1 MINLI
6 EIRRQLHQIPEI
18 GLEEYETQK
27 YLLAIIQELTQNK
40 SFIQVRT
47 WQTGIL
53 VYLAGSQGQKTIGW
67 RTDIDG
73 LPIEELTDLPY
84 ASKNGR
90 MHACGHDIHMTVA
103 LGLLEKMRESQPRDN
118 LLFLFQPAEENEAG
132 GKLMYDAGA
141 FENWLPDEFYGLH
154 VRPDLKVGDI
164 ATNQHTLFAGTCEV
178 ELSFIGTGGHA
189 AFPHTAN
196 DALVAAAYFITQV
209 QTIVSRNV
217 DPLASAVVTFGKM
230 EAGTTNNII
239 AERAFLHGTIRSLTQ
254 EVNELTQKR
263 LRELANGIAQSFNM
277 EIELKLKQGGY
288 LPVENHPELAKELM
302 DFFKKETKANLI
314 DIAPAM
320 TGEDFGYLLSKIPGV
335 MFWLGIDSDA
345 PLHSQK
351 MNPDEHVLNFAV
363 DTISQFLQFKV
374 NRLSEDEKTIN

>member
-18 GLEEYETQK
+18 GLEEHKTQK
-27 YLLAIIQELTQNK
+27 YLLMIIHQIIQNK
-40 SFIQVRT
+40 SFIQVET
-47 WQTGIL
+47 WQTGLL
-53 VYLAGSQGQKTIGW
+53 VYLKGSQGQKTIGW

-73 LPIEELTDLPY
+73 LPVEELTNLPF

-103 LGLLEKMRESQPRDN
+103 LGLLEKLSESQPKNN

-132 GKLMYDAGA
+132 GKLMYDGGA
-141 FENWLPDEFYGLH
+141 FKNWLPDEFYGLH

-164 ATNQHTLFAGTCEV
+164 ATNEQTLFAGTCEV
-178 ELSFIGTGGHA
+178 ELTFVGTGGHA

-196 DALVAAAYFITQV
+196 DALVAAAYFVTQV

-217 DPLASAVVTFGKM
+217 DPLDSAVVTFGKM

-263 LRELANGIAQSFNM
+263 LTELAKGVAQSFDM
-277 EIELKLKQGGY
+277 TIDLKLKQGGY
-288 LPVENHPELAKELM
+288 LPVENNPKLAKELM
-302 DFFKKETKANLI
+302 DFFRNETKANLI

-335 MFWLGIDSDA
+335 MFWLGINSEA

-351 MNPDEHVLNFAV
+351 MQADEEVLDFAV
-363 DTISQFLQFKV
+363 EAIGQFLDFKA
-374 NRLSEDEKTIN
+374 NRN

>member
-18 GLEEYETQK
+18 GLEEHKTQK
-27 YLLAIIQELTQNK
+27 YLLTIIHQIIQNK
-40 SFIQVRT
+40 SFIQVET
-47 WQTGIL
+47 WQTGLL
-53 VYLAGSQGQKTIGW
+53 VYLKGSQGQKTIGW

-73 LPIEELTDLPY
+73 LPVEELTNLPF

-103 LGLLEKMRESQPRDN
+103 LGLLEKLSESQPKNN

-132 GKLMYDAGA
+132 GKLMYDGGA
-141 FENWLPDEFYGLH
+141 FKNWLPDEFYGLH

-164 ATNQHTLFAGTCEV
+164 ATNEQTLFAGTCEV
-178 ELSFIGTGGHA
+178 ELTFVGTGGHA

-196 DALVAAAYFITQV
+196 DALVAAAYFVTQV

-217 DPLASAVVTFGKM
+217 DPLDSAVVTFGKM

-263 LRELANGIAQSFNM
+263 LTELAKGVAQSFDM
-277 EIELKLKQGGY
+277 TIDLKLKQGGY
-288 LPVENHPELAKELM
+288 LPVENNPKLAKELM
-302 DFFKKETKANLI
+302 DFFRNETKANLI

-335 MFWLGIDSDA
+335 MFWLGINSEA

-351 MNPDEHVLNFAV
+351 MQADEGVLDFAV
-363 DTISQFLQFKV
+363 EAIGQFLDIKA
-374 NRLSEDEKTIN
+374 NRN

>member
-18 GLEEYETQK
+18 GLEEHKTQK
-27 YLLAIIQELTQNK
+27 YLLTIIHQIIQNK
-40 SFIQVRT
+40 SFIQVET
-47 WQTGIL
+47 WQTGLL
-53 VYLAGSQGQKTIGW
+53 VYLKGSQGQKTIGW

-73 LPIEELTDLPY
+73 LPVEELTNLPF

-103 LGLLEKMRESQPRDN
+103 LGLLEKLSESQPKNN

-132 GKLMYDAGA
+132 GKLMYDGGA
-141 FENWLPDEFYGLH
+141 FKNWLPDEFYGLH
-154 VRPDLKVGDI
+154 VRPDLKVGEI
-164 ATNQHTLFAGTCEV
+164 ATNEQTLFAGTCEV
-178 ELSFIGTGGHA
+178 ELTFVGTGGHA

-196 DALVAAAYFITQV
+196 DALVAAAYFVTQV

-217 DPLASAVVTFGKM
+217 DPLDSAVVTFGKM

-263 LRELANGIAQSFNM
+263 LTELAKGVAQSFDM
-277 EIELKLKQGGY
+277 TIDLKLKQGGY
-288 LPVENHPELAKELM
+288 LPVENNPKLAKELM
-302 DFFKKETKANLI
+302 DFFRNETKANLI

-335 MFWLGIDSDA
+335 MFWLGIDSEA
-345 PLHSQK
+345 SLHSQK
-351 MNPDEHVLNFAV
+351 MNPNEKVLDFAV
-363 DTISQFLQFKV
+363 EAIDQFLQFKV
-374 NRLSEDEKTIN
+374 NRN

>member
-18 GLEEYETQK
+18 GLEEHKTQK
-27 YLLAIIQELTQNK
+27 YLLTIIHQIIQNK
-40 SFIQVRT
+40 SFIQVET

-53 VYLAGSQGQKTIGW
+53 VYLKGSQGQKTIGW

-73 LPIEELTDLPY
+73 LPVEELTNLPF

-103 LGLLEKMRESQPRDN
+103 LGLLEKLSESQPKNN

-132 GKLMYDAGA
+132 GKLMYDGGA
-141 FENWLPDEFYGLH
+141 FKNWLPDEFYGLH

-164 ATNQHTLFAGTCEV
+164 ATNEQTLFAGTCEV
-178 ELSFIGTGGHA
+178 ELTFVGTGGHA

-196 DALVAAAYFITQV
+196 DALVAAAYFVTQV

-217 DPLASAVVTFGKM
+217 DPLDSAVVTFGKM

-263 LRELANGIAQSFNM
+263 LTELAKGVAQSFDLT
-277 EIELKLKQGGY
+277 IDLKLKQGGY
-288 LPVENHPELAKELM
+288 LPVENNPKLAKELM
-302 DFFKKETKANLI
+302 DFFRNETKANLI

-335 MFWLGIDSDA
+335 MFWLGINSEA

-351 MNPDEHVLNFAV
+351 MQADEGVLDFAV
-363 DTISQFLQFKV
+363 EAIGQFLDFKA
-374 NRLSEDEKTIN
+374 NRN

>member
-18 GLEEYETQK
+18 GLEEHKTQK
-27 YLLAIIQELTQNK
+27 YLLTIIHQIIQNK
-40 SFIQVRT
+40 SFIQVET

-53 VYLAGSQGQKTIGW
+53 VYLKGSQGQKTIGW

-73 LPIEELTDLPY
+73 LPVEELTNLPF

-103 LGLLEKMRESQPRDN
+103 LGLLEKLSESQPKNN

-132 GKLMYDAGA
+132 GKLMYDGGA
-141 FENWLPDEFYGLH
+141 FKNWLPDEFYGLH

-164 ATNQHTLFAGTCEV
+164 ATNEQTLFAGTCEV
-178 ELSFIGTGGHA
+178 ELTFVGTGGHA

-196 DALVAAAYFITQV
+196 DALVAAAYFVTQV

-217 DPLASAVVTFGKM
+217 DPLDSAVVTFGKM

-263 LRELANGIAQSFNM
+263 LTELAKGVAQSFDM
-277 EIELKLKQGGY
+277 TIDLKFKQGGY
-288 LPVENHPELAKELM
+288 LPVENNPKLAKEPM
-302 DFFKKETKANLI
+302 DFFRNETKANLI

-335 MFWLGIDSDA
+335 MFWLGINSEA

-351 MNPDEHVLNFAV
+351 MQADEEVLDFAV
-363 DTISQFLQFKV
+363 EAIGQFLDFKA
-374 NRLSEDEKTIN
+374 NRN

>member
-18 GLEEYETQK
+18 GLEEHKHKTQK
-27 YLLAIIQELTQNK
+27 YLLTIIHQIIQNK
-40 SFIQVRT
+40 SFIQVET

-53 VYLAGSQGQKTIGW
+53 VYLKGSQGQKTIGW

-73 LPIEELTDLPY
+73 LPVEELTNLPF

-103 LGLLEKMRESQPRDN
+103 LGLLEKLSESQPKNN

-132 GKLMYDAGA
+132 GKLMYDGGA
-141 FENWLPDEFYGLH
+141 FKNWLPDEFYGLH

-164 ATNQHTLFAGTCEV
+164 ATNEQTLFAGTCEV
-178 ELSFIGTGGHA
+178 ELTFVGTGGHA

-196 DALVAAAYFITQV
+196 DALVAAAYFVTQV

-217 DPLASAVVTFGKM
+217 DPLDSAVVTFGKM

-254 EVNELTQKR
+254 EFNELTQKR
-263 LRELANGIAQSFNM
+263 LTELAKGVAQSFDM
-277 EIELKLKQGGY
+277 TIDLKLKQGGY
-288 LPVENHPELAKELM
+288 LPVENNPKLAKELM
-302 DFFKKETKANLI
+302 DFFRNETKANLI

-335 MFWLGIDSDA
+335 MFWLGINSEA

-351 MNPDEHVLNFAV
+351 MQADEEVLDFAV
-363 DTISQFLQFKV
+363 EAIGQFLDFKA
-374 NRLSEDEKTIN
+374 NRN

>member
-18 GLEEYETQK
+18 GLEEHKTQK
-27 YLLAIIQELTQNK
+27 YLLTIIHQIIQNK
-40 SFIQVRT
+40 SFIQVET

-53 VYLAGSQGQKTIGW
+53 VYLKGSQGQKTIGW

-73 LPIEELTDLPY
+73 LPVEELTNLPF

-103 LGLLEKMRESQPRDN
+103 LGLLEKLSESQPKNN

-132 GKLMYDAGA
+132 GKLMYDGGA
-141 FENWLPDEFYGLH
+141 FKNWLPDEFYGLH

-164 ATNQHTLFAGTCEV
+164 ATNEQTLFAGTCEV
-178 ELSFIGTGGHA
+178 ELTFVGTGGHA

-196 DALVAAAYFITQV
+196 DALVAAAYFVTQV

-217 DPLASAVVTFGKM
+217 DPLDSAVVTFGKM

-263 LRELANGIAQSFNM
+263 LTELAKGVAQSFDM
-277 EIELKLKQGGY
+277 TIDLKLKQGGY
-288 LPVENHPELAKELM
+288 LPVENNPKLAKELM
-302 DFFKKETKANLI
+302 DFFRNETKANLI

-335 MFWLGIDSDA
+335 MFWLGINSEA

-351 MNPDEHVLNFAV
+351 MQADEEVLDFAV
-363 DTISQFLQFKV
+363 EAIGQFLHFKA
-374 NRLSEDEKTIN
+374 NRN

>member
-18 GLEEYETQK
+18 GLEEHKTQK
-27 YLLAIIQELTQNK
+27 YLLTIIHQIIQNK
-40 SFIQVRT
+40 SFIQVET
-47 WQTGIL
+47 WQTGLL
-53 VYLAGSQGQKTIGW
+53 VYLKGSQGQKTIGW

-73 LPIEELTDLPY
+73 LPVEELTNLPF

-103 LGLLEKMRESQPRDN
+103 LGLLEKLSESQPKNN

-132 GKLMYDAGA
+132 GKLMYDGGA
-141 FENWLPDEFYGLH
+141 FKNWLPDEFYGLH

-164 ATNQHTLFAGTCEV
+164 ATNEQTLFAGTCEV
-178 ELSFIGTGGHA
+178 ELTFVGTGGHA

-196 DALVAAAYFITQV
+196 DALVAAAYFVTQV
-209 QTIVSRNV
+209 QTIVSCNV
-217 DPLASAVVTFGKM
+217 DPLDSAVVTFGKM

-263 LRELANGIAQSFNM
+263 LTELAKGVAQSFDM
-277 EIELKLKQGGY
+277 TIDLKLKQGGY
-288 LPVENHPELAKELM
+288 LPVENNPKLAKELM
-302 DFFKKETKANLI
+302 DFFRNETKANLI

-335 MFWLGIDSDA
+335 MFWLGINSEA

-351 MNPDEHVLNFAV
+351 MQADEGVLDFAV
-363 DTISQFLQFKV
+363 EAIGQFLDIKA
-374 NRLSEDEKTIN
+374 NRN

>member
-18 GLEEYETQK
+18 GLEEHKTQK
-27 YLLAIIQELTQNK
+27 YLLTIIHQIIQNK
-40 SFIQVRT
+40 SFIQVET

-53 VYLAGSQGQKTIGW
+53 VYLKGSQGQKTIGW

-73 LPIEELTDLPY
+73 LPVEELTNLPF

-103 LGLLEKMRESQPRDN
+103 LGLLEKLSESQPKNN

-132 GKLMYDAGA
+132 GKLMYDGGA
-141 FENWLPDEFYGLH
+141 FKNWLPDEFYGLH

-164 ATNQHTLFAGTCEV
+164 ATNEQTLFAGTCEV
-178 ELSFIGTGGHA
+178 ELTFVGTGGHA

-196 DALVAAAYFITQV
+196 DALVAAAYFVTQV

-217 DPLASAVVTFGKM
+217 DPLDSAVVTFGKM

-263 LRELANGIAQSFNM
+263 LTELAKGVAQSFDM
-277 EIELKLKQGGY
+277 TIDLKLKQGGY
-288 LPVENHPELAKELM
+288 LPVENNPKLAKELM
-302 DFFKKETKANLI
+302 DFFRNETKANLI

-335 MFWLGIDSDA
+335 MFWLGINSEA

-351 MNPDEHVLNFAV
+351 MQADEEVLDFAV
-363 DTISQFLQFKV
+363 EAIGQFLDFKA
-374 NRLSEDEKTIN
+374 NRN

>member
-18 GLEEYETQK
+18 GLEEHKTQK
-27 YLLAIIQELTQNK
+27 YLLTIIHQIIQNK
-40 SFIQVRT
+40 SFIQVET
-47 WQTGIL
+47 WQTGLL
-53 VYLAGSQGQKTIGW
+53 VYLKGSQGQKTIGW

-73 LPIEELTDLPY
+73 LPVEELTNLPF

-103 LGLLEKMRESQPRDN
+103 LGLLEKLSESQPKNN

-132 GKLMYDAGA
+132 GKLMYDGGA
-141 FENWLPDEFYGLH
+141 FKNWLPDEFYGLH

-164 ATNQHTLFAGTCEV
+164 ATNEQTLFAGTCEV
-178 ELSFIGTGGHA
+178 ELTFVGTGGHA

-196 DALVAAAYFITQV
+196 DALVAAAYFVTQV

-217 DPLASAVVTFGKM
+217 DPLDSAVVTFGKM

-263 LRELANGIAQSFNM
+263 LTELAKGVAQSFDM
-277 EIELKLKQGGY
+277 TIDLKLKQGGY
-288 LPVENHPELAKELM
+288 LPVENNPKLAKELM
-302 DFFKKETKANLI
+302 DFFRNETKANLI
-314 DIAPAM
+314 DIALAM

-335 MFWLGIDSDA
+335 MFWLGINSEA

-351 MNPDEHVLNFAV
+351 MQADEGVLDFAV
-363 DTISQFLQFKV
+363 EAIGQFLDFKA
-374 NRLSEDEKTIN
+374 NRN

>member
-18 GLEEYETQK
+18 GLEEHKTQK
-27 YLLAIIQELTQNK
+27 YLLTIIHQIIQNK
-40 SFIQVRT
+40 SFIQVET

-53 VYLAGSQGQKTIGW
+53 VYLKGSQAQKTIGW

-73 LPIEELTDLPY
+73 LPVEELTNLPF

-103 LGLLEKMRESQPRDN
+103 LGLLEKLSESQPKNN

-132 GKLMYDAGA
+132 GKLMYDGGA
-141 FENWLPDEFYGLH
+141 FKNWLPDEFYGLH

-164 ATNQHTLFAGTCEV
+164 ATNEQTLCAGTCEV
-178 ELSFIGTGGHA
+178 ELTFVGTGGHA

-196 DALVAAAYFITQV
+196 DALVAAAYFVTQV

-217 DPLASAVVTFGKM
+217 DPLDSAVVTFGKM

-263 LRELANGIAQSFNM
+263 LTELAKGVAQSFDM
-277 EIELKLKQGGY
+277 TIDLKLKQGGY
-288 LPVENHPELAKELM
+288 LPVENNPKLAKELM
-302 DFFKKETKANLI
+302 DFFRNETKANLI

-335 MFWLGIDSDA
+335 MFWLGINSEA

-351 MNPDEHVLNFAV
+351 MQADEGVLDFAV
-363 DTISQFLQFKV
+363 EAIGQFLDFKA
-374 NRLSEDEKTIN
+374 NRN

>member
-18 GLEEYETQK
+18 GLEEHKTQK
-27 YLLAIIQELTQNK
+27 YLLTIIHQIIQNK
-40 SFIQVRT
+40 SFIQVET

-53 VYLAGSQGQKTIGW
+53 VYLKGSQGQKTIGW

-73 LPIEELTDLPY
+73 LPVEELTNLPF

-103 LGLLEKMRESQPRDN
+103 LGLLEKLSESQPKNN

-132 GKLMYDAGA
+132 GKLMYDGGA
-141 FENWLPDEFYGLH
+141 FKNWLPDEFYGLH

-164 ATNQHTLFAGTCEV
+164 ATNEQTLFAGTCEV
-178 ELSFIGTGGHA
+178 ELTFVGTGGHA

-196 DALVAAAYFITQV
+196 DAVVAAAYFVTQV

-217 DPLASAVVTFGKM
+217 DPLDSAVVTFGKM

-263 LRELANGIAQSFNM
+263 LTELAKGVAQSFDM
-277 EIELKLKQGGY
+277 TIDLKLKQGGY
-288 LPVENHPELAKELM
+288 LPVENNPKLAKELM
-302 DFFKKETKANLI
+302 DFFRNETKANLI

-335 MFWLGIDSDA
+335 MFWLGINSEA

-351 MNPDEHVLNFAV
+351 MQADEEVLDFAV
-363 DTISQFLQFKV
+363 EAIGQFLDFKA
-374 NRLSEDEKTIN
+374 NRN

>member
-18 GLEEYETQK
+18 GLEEHKTQK
-27 YLLAIIQELTQNK
+27 YLLTIIHQIIQNK
-40 SFIQVRT
+40 SFIQVET
-47 WQTGIL
+47 WQTGLL
-53 VYLAGSQGQKTIGW
+53 VYLKGSQGQKTIGW

-73 LPIEELTDLPY
+73 LPVEELTNLPF

-103 LGLLEKMRESQPRDN
+103 LGLLEKLSESQPKNN

-132 GKLMYDAGA
+132 GKLMYDGGA
-141 FENWLPDEFYGLH
+141 FKNWLPDEFYGLH
-154 VRPDLKVGDI
+154 VRPDLKVGEI
-164 ATNQHTLFAGTCEV
+164 ATNEQTLFAGTCEV
-178 ELSFIGTGGHA
+178 ELTFVGTGGHA

-196 DALVAAAYFITQV
+196 DALVAAAYFVTQV

-217 DPLASAVVTFGKM
+217 DPLDSAVVTFGKM

-263 LRELANGIAQSFNM
+263 LTELAKGVAQSFDM
-277 EIELKLKQGGY
+277 TIDLKLKQGGY
-288 LPVENHPELAKELM
+288 LPVENNPKLAKELM
-302 DFFKKETKANLI
+302 DFFRNETKANLI

-335 MFWLGIDSDA
+335 MFWLGIDSEA

-351 MNPDEHVLNFAV
+351 MNPNEKVLDFAV
-363 DTISQFLQFKV
+363 EAIDQFLQFKV
-374 NRLSEDEKTIN
+374 NRN

>member
-18 GLEEYETQK
+18 GLEEHKTQK
-27 YLLAIIQELTQNK
+27 YLLTIIHQIIQNK
-40 SFIQVRT
+40 SFIQVET
-47 WQTGIL
+47 WQTGLL
-53 VYLAGSQGQKTIGW
+53 VYLKGSQGQKTIGW

-73 LPIEELTDLPY
+73 LPVEELTNLPI

-103 LGLLEKMRESQPRDN
+103 LGLLEKLSESQPKNN

-132 GKLMYDAGA
+132 GKLMYDGGA
-141 FENWLPDEFYGLH
+141 FKNWLPDEFYGLH

-164 ATNQHTLFAGTCEV
+164 ATNEQTLFAGTCEV
-178 ELSFIGTGGHA
+178 ELTFVGTGGHA

-196 DALVAAAYFITQV
+196 DALVAAAYFVTQV

-217 DPLASAVVTFGKM
+217 DPLDSAVVTFGKM

-263 LRELANGIAQSFNM
+263 LTELAKGVAQSFDM
-277 EIELKLKQGGY
+277 TIDLKLKQGGY
-288 LPVENHPELAKELM
+288 LPVENNPKLAKELM
-302 DFFKKETKANLI
+302 DFFRNETKANLI

-335 MFWLGIDSDA
+335 MFWLGINSEA

-351 MNPDEHVLNFAV
+351 MQADEGVLDFAV
-363 DTISQFLQFKV
+363 EAIGQFLDIKA
-374 NRLSEDEKTIN
+374 NRN

>member
-18 GLEEYETQK
+18 GLEEHKTQK
-27 YLLAIIQELTQNK
+27 YLLTIIHQIIQNK
-40 SFIQVRT
+40 SFIQVET

-53 VYLAGSQGQKTIGW
+53 VYLKGSQGQKTIGW

-73 LPIEELTDLPY
+73 LPVEELTNLPF

-103 LGLLEKMRESQPRDN
+103 LGLLEKLSESQPKNN

-132 GKLMYDAGA
+132 GKLMYDGGA
-141 FENWLPDEFYGLH
+141 FKNWLPDEFYGLH
-154 VRPDLKVGDI
+154 VRPDLKIGDI
-164 ATNQHTLFAGTCEV
+164 ATNEQTLFAGTCEV
-178 ELSFIGTGGHA
+178 ELTFVGTGGHA

-196 DALVAAAYFITQV
+196 DALVAAAYFVTQA

-217 DPLASAVVTFGKM
+217 DPLDSAVVTFGKM

-263 LRELANGIAQSFNM
+263 LTELAKGVAQSFDM
-277 EIELKLKQGGY
+277 TIDLKLKQGGY
-288 LPVENHPELAKELM
+288 LPVENNPKLAKELM
-302 DFFKKETKANLI
+302 DFFRNETKANLI

-335 MFWLGIDSDA
+335 MFWLGINSEA

-351 MNPDEHVLNFAV
+351 MQADEGVLDFAV
-363 DTISQFLQFKV
+363 EAIGQFLDFKA
-374 NRLSEDEKTIN
+374 NRN

>member
-6 EIRRQLHQIPEI
+6 EIRRQLHQNPEI
-18 GLEEYETQK
+18 GLEEHKTQK
-27 YLLAIIQELTQNK
+27 YLLTIIHQIIQNK
-40 SFIQVRT
+40 SFIQVET

-53 VYLAGSQGQKTIGW
+53 VYLKGSQGQKTIGW

-73 LPIEELTDLPY
+73 LPVEELTNLPF

-103 LGLLEKMRESQPRDN
+103 LGLLEKLSESQPKNN

-132 GKLMYDAGA
+132 GKLMYDGGA
-141 FENWLPDEFYGLH
+141 FKNWLPDEFYGLH

-164 ATNQHTLFAGTCEV
+164 ATNEQTLFAGTCEV
-178 ELSFIGTGGHA
+178 ELTFVGTGGHA

-196 DALVAAAYFITQV
+196 DALVAAAYFVTQV

-217 DPLASAVVTFGKM
+217 DPLDSAVVTFGKM

-263 LRELANGIAQSFNM
+263 LTELAKGVAQSFDM
-277 EIELKLKQGGY
+277 TIDLKLKQGGY
-288 LPVENHPELAKELM
+288 LPVENNPKLAKELM
-302 DFFKKETKANLI
+302 DFFRNETKANLI

-335 MFWLGIDSDA
+335 MFWLGINSKA

-351 MNPDEHVLNFAV
+351 MQADEEVLDFAV
-363 DTISQFLQFKV
+363 EAIGQFLDFKA
-374 NRLSEDEKTIN
+374 NRN

>member
-18 GLEEYETQK
+18 GLEEHKTQK
-27 YLLAIIQELTQNK
+27 YLLTIIHQIIQNK
-40 SFIQVRT
+40 SFIQVET

-53 VYLAGSQGQKTIGW
+53 VYLKGSQGQKTIGW

-73 LPIEELTDLPY
+73 LPVEELTNLPF

-103 LGLLEKMRESQPRDN
+103 LGLLEKLSESQPKNN

-132 GKLMYDAGA
+132 GKLMYDGGA
-141 FENWLPDEFYGLH
+141 FKNWLPDEFYGLH

-164 ATNQHTLFAGTCEV
+164 ATNEQTLFAGTCEV
-178 ELSFIGTGGHA
+178 ELTFVGTGGHA

-196 DALVAAAYFITQV
+196 DALVAAAYFVTQV

-217 DPLASAVVTFGKM
+217 DPLDSAVVTFGKM

-263 LRELANGIAQSFNM
+263 LTELAKGFAQSFDM
-277 EIELKLKQGGY
+277 TIDLKLKQGGY
-288 LPVENHPELAKELM
+288 LPVENNPKLAKELM
-302 DFFKKETKANLI
+302 DFFRNETKANLI

-335 MFWLGIDSDA
+335 MFWLGINSEA

-351 MNPDEHVLNFAV
+351 MQADEEVLDFAV
-363 DTISQFLQFKV
+363 EAIGQFLDFKA
-374 NRLSEDEKTIN
+374 NRN

>member
-18 GLEEYETQK
+18 GLEEHKTQK
-27 YLLAIIQELTQNK
+27 YLLTIIHQIIQNK
-40 SFIQVRT
+40 SFIQVET
-47 WQTGIL
+47 WQTGLL
-53 VYLAGSQGQKTIGW
+53 VYLKGSQGQKTIGW

-73 LPIEELTDLPY
+73 LPVEELTNLPF

-103 LGLLEKMRESQPRDN
+103 LGLLEKLSESQPKNN

-132 GKLMYDAGA
+132 GKLMYDGGA
-141 FENWLPDEFYGLH
+141 FKNWLPDEFYGLH

-164 ATNQHTLFAGTCEV
+164 ATNEQTLFAGTCEV
-178 ELSFIGTGGHA
+178 ELTFVGTGGHA

-196 DALVAAAYFITQV
+196 DALVAAAYFVTQV

-217 DPLASAVVTFGKM
+217 DPLDSAVVTFGKM
-230 EAGTTNNII
+230 EAGTTNNIS
-239 AERAFLHGTIRSLTQ
+239 ERAFLHGTIRSLTQ

-263 LRELANGIAQSFNM
+263 LTELAKGVAQSFDM
-277 EIELKLKQGGY
+277 TIDLKLKQGGY
-288 LPVENHPELAKELM
+288 LPVENNPKLAKELM
-302 DFFKKETKANLI
+302 DFFRNETKANLI

-335 MFWLGIDSDA
+335 MFWLGINSEA

-351 MNPDEHVLNFAV
+351 MQADEGVLDFAV
-363 DTISQFLQFKV
+363 EAIGQFLDFKA
-374 NRLSEDEKTIN
+374 NRN

>member
-18 GLEEYETQK
+18 GLEEHKTQK
-27 YLLAIIQELTQNK
+27 YLLTIIHQIIQNK
-40 SFIQVRT
+40 SFIQVET
-47 WQTGIL
+47 WQTGLL
-53 VYLAGSQGQKTIGW
+53 VYLKGSQGQKTIGW

-73 LPIEELTDLPY
+73 LPVEELTNLPF

-103 LGLLEKMRESQPRDN
+103 LGLLEKLSESQPKNN

-132 GKLMYDAGA
+132 GKLMYDGGA
-141 FENWLPDEFYGLH
+141 FKNWLPDEFYGLH

-164 ATNQHTLFAGTCEV
+164 ATNEQTLFAGTCEV
-178 ELSFIGTGGHA
+178 ELTFVGTGRHA

-196 DALVAAAYFITQV
+196 DALVAAAYFVTQV

-217 DPLASAVVTFGKM
+217 DPLDSAVVTFGKM

-263 LRELANGIAQSFNM
+263 LTELAKGVAQSFDM
-277 EIELKLKQGGY
+277 TIDLKLKQGGY
-288 LPVENHPELAKELM
+288 LPVENNPKLAKELM
-302 DFFKKETKANLI
+302 DFFRNETKANLI

-335 MFWLGIDSDA
+335 MFWLGINSEA

-351 MNPDEHVLNFAV
+351 MQADEGVLDFAV
-363 DTISQFLQFKV
+363 EAIGQFLDIKA
-374 NRLSEDEKTIN
+374 NRN

>member
-18 GLEEYETQK
+18 GLEEHKTQK
-27 YLLAIIQELTQNK
+27 YLLTIIHQIIQNK
-40 SFIQVRT
+40 SFIQVET
-47 WQTGIL
+47 WQTGLL
-53 VYLAGSQGQKTIGW
+53 VYLKGSQGQKTIGW

-73 LPIEELTDLPY
+73 LPVEELTNLPF

-103 LGLLEKMRESQPRDN
+103 LGLLEKLSESQPKNN

-132 GKLMYDAGA
+132 GKLMYDGGA
-141 FENWLPDEFYGLH
+141 FKNWLPDEFYGLH

-164 ATNQHTLFAGTCEV
+164 ATNEQTLFAGTCEV
-178 ELSFIGTGGHA
+178 ELTFVGTGGHA

-196 DALVAAAYFITQV
+196 DALVAAAYFVTQV

-217 DPLASAVVTFGKM
+217 DPLDSAVVTFGKM

-263 LRELANGIAQSFNM
+263 LTELAKGVAQSFDM
-277 EIELKLKQGGY
+277 TIDLKLKQGGY
-288 LPVENHPELAKELM
+288 LPVENNPKLAKELM
-302 DFFKKETKANLI
+302 DFFRNETKANLI

-335 MFWLGIDSDA
+335 MFWLGINSEA

-351 MNPDEHVLNFAV
+351 MQADEEVLDFAV
-363 DTISQFLQFKV
+363 EAIGQFLDFKA
-374 NRLSEDEKTIN
+374 NRN

>member
-6 EIRRQLHQIPEI
+6 EIIRQLHQIPEI

-40 SFIQVRT
+40 PFIQVRT

-73 LPIEELTDLPY
+73 LPIEESTDLPY

-103 LGLLEKMRESQPRDN
+103 LGLLEKMSESQPRDN

-141 FENWLPDEFYGLH
+141 FEKWLPDEFYGLH

-196 DALVAAAYFITQV
+196 DAL
-209 QTIVSRNV
+209 
-217 DPLASAVVTFGKM
+217 LCG
-230 EAGTTNNII
+230 
-239 AERAFLHGTIRSLTQ
+239 
-254 EVNELTQKR
+254 
-263 LRELANGIAQSFNM
+263 
-277 EIELKLKQGGY
+277 
-288 LPVENHPELAKELM
+288 
-302 DFFKKETKANLI
+302 
-314 DIAPAM
+314 
-320 TGEDFGYLLSKIPGV
+320 
-335 MFWLGIDSDA
+335 
-345 PLHSQK
+345 
-351 MNPDEHVLNFAV
+351 
-363 DTISQFLQFKV
+363 
-374 NRLSEDEKTIN
+374 

>member
-18 GLEEYETQK
+18 GLEEHKTQK
-27 YLLAIIQELTQNK
+27 YLLTIIHQIIQNK
-40 SFIQVRT
+40 SFIQVET

-53 VYLAGSQGQKTIGW
+53 VYLKGSQGQKTIGW

-73 LPIEELTDLPY
+73 LPVEELTNLPF

-103 LGLLEKMRESQPRDN
+103 LGLLEKLSESQPKNN

-132 GKLMYDAGA
+132 GKLMYDGGA
-141 FENWLPDEFYGLH
+141 FKNWLPDEFYGLH

-164 ATNQHTLFAGTCEV
+164 ATNEQTLFAGTCEV
-178 ELSFIGTGGHA
+178 ELTFVGTGGHA

-196 DALVAAAYFITQV
+196 DALVAAAYFVTQV

-217 DPLASAVVTFGKM
+217 DPLDSAVVTFGKM

-263 LRELANGIAQSFNM
+263 LTELAKGVAQSFD
-277 EIELKLKQGGY
+277 ITIDLKLKQGGY
-288 LPVENHPELAKELM
+288 LPVENNPKLAKELM
-302 DFFKKETKANLI
+302 DFFRNETKANLI

-335 MFWLGIDSDA
+335 MFWLGINSEA

-351 MNPDEHVLNFAV
+351 MQADEEVLDFAV
-363 DTISQFLQFKV
+363 EAIGQFLDFKA
-374 NRLSEDEKTIN
+374 NRN

>member
-18 GLEEYETQK
+18 GLEEHKTQK
-27 YLLAIIQELTQNK
+27 YLLTIIHQIIQNK
-40 SFIQVRT
+40 SFIQVET

-53 VYLAGSQGQKTIGW
+53 VYLKGSQAQKTIGW

-73 LPIEELTDLPY
+73 LPVEELTNLPF

-103 LGLLEKMRESQPRDN
+103 LGLLEKLSESQPKNN

-132 GKLMYDAGA
+132 GKLMYDGGA
-141 FENWLPDEFYGLH
+141 FKNWLPDEFYGLH

-164 ATNQHTLFAGTCEV
+164 ATNEQTLFAGTCEV
-178 ELSFIGTGGHA
+178 ELTFVGTGGHA

-196 DALVAAAYFITQV
+196 DALVAAAYFVTQV

-217 DPLASAVVTFGKM
+217 DPLDSAVVTFGKM

-263 LRELANGIAQSFNM
+263 LTELAKGVAQSFDM
-277 EIELKLKQGGY
+277 TIDLKLKQGGY
-288 LPVENHPELAKELM
+288 LPVENNPKLAKELM
-302 DFFKKETKANLI
+302 DFFRNETKANLI

-335 MFWLGIDSDA
+335 MFWLGINSEA

-351 MNPDEHVLNFAV
+351 MQADEGVLDFAV
-363 DTISQFLQFKV
+363 EAIGQFLDFKA
-374 NRLSEDEKTIN
+374 NRN